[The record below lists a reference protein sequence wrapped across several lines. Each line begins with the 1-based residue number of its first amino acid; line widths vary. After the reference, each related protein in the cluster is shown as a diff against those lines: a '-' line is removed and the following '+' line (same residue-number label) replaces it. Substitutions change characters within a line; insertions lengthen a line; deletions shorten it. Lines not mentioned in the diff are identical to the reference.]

1 MKRNKIYTSFFLL
14 TILISWSCNED
25 FLYRPPKDTLLVGN
39 FYTTAEGI
47 QMAVNAMYQPLGAE
61 GFNGKTY
68 WMIGDGASD
77 DAGPNGDDPDYIPID
92 QFTLA
97 ADNARNAG
105 LWQEIYTMIALTNI
119 VLENI
124 EGNSA
129 DQSILDAAEGQAR
142 ALRAF
147 GYFILVQ
154 LYSDV
159 PLLLDGMTP
168 IELEAPYRTS
178 AYEVYLQII
187 EDLKRASDIL
197 PTRSEFQAINPDFVG
212 RINKHAAMG
221 LLAYVYMT
229 IAGELDMYNT
239 ETYPDNETNIAGIMD
254 ETSCWNTALDLCD
267 DIINSNEYS
276 LIPNFRDLWTREGDN
291 CAESIWQLQ
300 FLGCGGY
307 EAGNMRQAFWAPWQS
322 DITGNDDGWGT
333 HSPSAALAACFYDDP
348 DSLIISGNTVDASVV
363 PPGDKRF
370 YWTLLFPGVPHEE
383 LPQSDG
389 TPYTLAY
396 SYGASG
402 FACKKYVIGS
412 GPDVCSMQAPNNVY
426 MLRLGEILIMKAE
439 CLAELGQTAEAA
451 STLDPIRERAGKPGI
466 STSLSQTE
474 MIDAVRLERRRELA
488 LEQKRWFDI
497 LRWGIAED
505 VLAEQGIN
513 MPLARRLFPIPN
525 TEIALNKNLK
535 QNTSY

>member
-1 MKRNKIYTSFFLL
+1 MKRNKIYAIIFLL
-14 TILISWSCNED
+14 TALIAWSCNED
-25 FLYRPPKDTLLVGN
+25 FLYRPPQDTLLVGN
-39 FYTTAEGI
+39 FYKTAEGI

-129 DQSILDAAEGQAR
+129 EQNILDAAEGQAL

-147 GYFILVQ
+147 GYSILVR

-159 PLLLDGMTP
+159 PLLVEGMIP
-168 IELEAPYRTS
+168 EELEAPVRTS
-178 AYEVYLQII
+178 AYEVYLLII
-187 EDLKRASDIL
+187 EDLERAVEIL
-197 PTRSEFQAINPDFVG
+197 PTRREYEAINPDFAG

-239 ETYPDNETNIAGIMD
+239 ETNPDNETNIAGIMD
-254 ETSCWNTALDLCD
+254 KTTCWNTALELCNN
-267 DIINSNEYS
+267 IINSGEYS
-276 LIPNFRDLWTREGDN
+276 LIPNFRDLWTRDGDN

-333 HSPSAALAACFYDDP
+333 HSPSASLAACFYDDP
-348 DSLIISGNTVDASVV
+348 DSLIISGNTVDASVI
-363 PPGDKRF
+363 PPGDERF

-383 LPQSDG
+383 LPQGDD

-412 GPDVCSMQAPNNVY
+412 GSDVCSMQAPNNVY
-426 MLRLGEILIMKAE
+426 MLRLGEILLMKAE
-439 CLAELGQTAEAA
+439 CLVELNRAGEAL
-451 STLDPIRERAGKPGI
+451 STLDPIRERAGKPL
-466 STSLSQTE
+466 LSGLGSE
-474 MIDAVRLERRRELA
+474 EAREAVRLERRRELA

-497 LRWGIAED
+497 LRWGIAME
-505 VLAEQGIN
+505 VLAEDDITL
-513 MPLARRLFPIPN
+513 PLTRRLFPIPN
-525 TEIALNKNLK
+525 TEIALNKNLV